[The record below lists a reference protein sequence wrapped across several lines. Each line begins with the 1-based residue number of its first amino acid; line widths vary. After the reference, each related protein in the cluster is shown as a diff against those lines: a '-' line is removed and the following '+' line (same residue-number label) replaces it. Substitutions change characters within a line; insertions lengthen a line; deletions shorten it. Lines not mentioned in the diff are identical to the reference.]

1 MMDDQGNQVDR
12 HLSDTDIDRIVSR
25 LTGMEN
31 HADDHRWIA
40 ERRASEKRFSGSR
53 RKIVETILGGVGT
66 AAILGFFAWFGHL
79 IYLFATELLGKGV
92 P

>member
-1 MMDDQGNQVDR
+1 MMDDHGNEVNRLTDA
-12 HLSDTDIDRIVSR
+12 DIDKIVQR

-40 ERRASEKRFSGSR
+40 DKRASEKRFSGSR

-79 IYLFATELLGKGV
+79 IYLFVTELISKGV